1 MSALTAGGVR
11 RAGVAAAGTV
21 AALVVT
27 FVVITALGIDPVEFG
42 VQVLNGLTLGGIY
55 VLIAV
60 GLSLIFGVMNVV
72 NFAHGSLWM
81 LGAYLAFAVVGASL
95 TVPGFGVVAGSFW
108 LALLVAPLLVGAV
121 GFGIEYATFRPLY
134 GRNPL
139 YHILLTF
146 GFTLV
151 FVDVVEYFWGT
162 GFNSVAPPAMFQ
174 GAVQLG
180 PAYFPRYRLFVL
192 VAALGLSALVWV
204 ILKFTDFGLVV
215 RAGSQNRSMAR
226 ALGINVSWYYT
237 GVFVLGAALAGV
249 AGALLAALFPIVPDM
264 WTRAIILAFIVVIVG
279 GLGSFRGAVVAGLG
293 VGVVE
298 SLGST
303 YLPSLSGYLVYIL
316 MFVVLLVR
324 PYGIFGR
331 EESVEAAE
339 TNVEIDRS
347 LPTFGAESPV
357 FLGALALFVV
367 FPFLTEAF
375 LSSYYVG
382 VMVQALAL
390 ATLVLG
396 LDLVTGYTGLISFGH
411 AMFIG
416 LGAYVTALVLVNVT
430 GLVPA
435 AIVAAIVVTALL
447 AWAVGFLGVRVGGVY
462 FAMLTLAV
470 AQIVHQLV
478 FDFPDLT
485 GSNDGLG
492 FAMPPV
498 PLLDL
503 GDTMTLYYVSLV
515 TLALLYLLAV
525 RVLQSPFG
533 TSLVAIRDSEHRMEA
548 LGYDVDKYKRRAFML
563 SGAYG
568 GIGGVLYALY
578 FTFVDPTILDWTVSG
593 DAIVMMVLGGMG
605 TLYGPIV
612 GAIAFVFLRNGLS
625 IYVTQWEFVAGAI
638 FIFAVIFMPRGLVS
652 LPFDLFREDATEDR
666 GPDAEPPEPVA
677 DPKSGGD
684 SDVE

>member
-1 MSALTAGGVR
+1 MSTLASGSVR
-11 RAGVAAAGTV
+11 RAGAVVGGLVAVLV
-21 AALVVT
+21 AT
-27 FVVITALGIDPVEFG
+27 FATITYFGIDPVTFG

-55 VLIAV
+55 VLIAI

-81 LGAYLAFAVVGASL
+81 LGAYLAFAVVTTSIA
-95 TVPGFGVVAGSFW
+95 VPGFGVIVGSFW
-108 LALLVAPLLVGAV
+108 LALLVVPLVVGAV

-151 FVDVVEYFWGT
+151 FVDVVEFFWGS
-162 GFNSVAPPAMFQ
+162 GYNSVSTPALFR
-174 GAVQLG
+174 GAVQMG
-180 PAYFPRYRLFVL
+180 PAYFPKYRL
-192 VAALGLSALVWV
+192 
-204 ILKFTDFGLVV
+204 
-215 RAGSQNRSMAR
+215 
-226 ALGINVSWYYT
+226 
-237 GVFVLGAALAGV
+237 FVLGAALAGI
-249 AGALLAALFPIVPDM
+249 AGALSAPLFPIVPSM
-264 WTRAIILAFIVVIVG
+264 WTRAIILAFIIVIVG
-279 GLGSFRGAVVAGLG
+279 GLGSFRGAVVAGFG
-293 VGVVE
+293 VGIVE

-303 YLPSLSGYLVYIL
+303 YLPSLSGYLVYLL
-316 MFVVLLVR
+316 MFTVLLVR

-347 LPTFGAESPV
+347 LPIIGAKSPI
-357 FLGALALFVV
+357 FLGALALFAV
-367 FPFLTEAF
+367 FPFVTQALVGT
-375 LSSYYVG
+375 YYVG

-430 GLVPA
+430 GLLPV
-435 AIVAAIVVTALL
+435 AILVAIVVTALL

-470 AQIVHQLV
+470 AQIVHELV
-478 FDFPDLT
+478 FDFGGIT

-492 FAMPPV
+492 FAIPPV
-498 PLLDL
+498 PFLEL
-503 GDTMTLYYVSLV
+503 GDTTTLYYVSLV
-515 TLALLYLLAV
+515 TLVALYLLAV

-578 FTFVDPTILDWTVSG
+578 FTFVDPSILTWTVSG

-625 IYVTQWEFVAGAI
+625 IYVSHWEFVAGAI
-638 FIFAVIFMPRGLVS
+638 FILAVIFMPRGLVS
-652 LPFDLFREDATEDR
+652 LPFNRFRGDGAEGAGAEQ
-666 GPDAEPPEPVA
+666 EPPEPA
-677 DPKSGGD
+677 ANPQSGGD